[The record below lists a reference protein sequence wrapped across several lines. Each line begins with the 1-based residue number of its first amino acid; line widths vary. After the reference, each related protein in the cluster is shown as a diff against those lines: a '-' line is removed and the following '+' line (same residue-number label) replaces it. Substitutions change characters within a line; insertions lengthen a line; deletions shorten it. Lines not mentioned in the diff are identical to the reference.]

1 MIQIRK
7 DDGSIKEIAVGCVFR
22 IYCQDT
28 KIWSD
33 EWGTGKYA
41 QYWDE
46 NKQSIMHHLLGV
58 YGLASDDSFDT
69 ADVDITPENLAKVEQ
84 FHYNNTIRELLNEQ
98 RKSAQE
104 IVRGSQVEVY
114 AGRTGKG
121 TVGEVVVMIE
131 RPYGMGYHSSMEI
144 KLGIATSNEMIDVEV
159 NGKTYKNH
167 KDMVW
172 VWARNCKRLDVT
184 EPDMAVIERLA
195 RSRTNNIMKQY
206 QEVSR
211 AA

>member
-28 KIWSD
+28 KIWFD

-46 NKQSIMHHLLGV
+46 TRQCIMHHLLGV
-58 YGLASDDSFDT
+58 YGMTTDEKFDT
-69 ADVDITPENLAKVEQ
+69 AEIDITPENLAKVEQ
-84 FHYNNTIRELLNEQ
+84 FHHNSIVRELLDEQ

-104 IVRGSQVEVY
+104 IVKGCQVEVY
-114 AGRTGKG
+114 AGRTARG
-121 TVGEVVVMIE
+121 TVGEVVVKIE
-131 RPYGMGYHSSMEI
+131 RPYGMGYRSSMET
-144 KLGIATSNEMIDVEV
+144 KLGIATSDEMIDVEV

-172 VWARNCKRLDVT
+172 VWARNCERLDVV
-184 EPDMAVIERLA
+184 EPDMVAIERLA
-195 RSRTNNIMKQY
+195 CSRTNIIMQQY